1 MLLNIHV
8 KNMALIDEADI
19 DLTEGLNILTGET
32 GAGKSIII
40 GSVNVAL
47 GLAGFKGF
55 AREDAAF
62 ALAEL
67 VFSVDNEKQRK
78 ALEKLDLSLEDD
90 QIIISRRLVNGRS
103 VSKVNGETVPVSLV
117 RQVSEI
123 LIDIHGQHEHQ
134 ALLHQKNHLA
144 ILDAFAGEVLSGPA
158 GEVRTLYREYDAL
171 DKKLKETDLSETAR
185 AKEMDFLAFEVGE
198 IEDAAMKPGEDEA
211 LEQAYRRQVNSQ
223 RIMEGVTEAETL
235 TGSDFGG
242 AAELVSRAYRS
253 LSTASAYDEKLES
266 ITAEL
271 ADIDNLL
278 NDFHRELKDYQESIS
293 FDAESFQQT
302 EDRLNL
308 LNHLKAKYGGS
319 IEKVL
324 SYKKEK
330 EERLEELAHYEAYRQ
345 RLKKELEQ
353 KKTELLKACGK
364 VSEIRK
370 QAAELLA
377 GKITAVLQDLNFLD
391 VQFSIDFQETAP
403 GPEGFDEICFLISM
417 NPGQPLQPLQ
427 KVASGGELSR
437 VMLAIKTV
445 LADKDAVGTMIFDE
459 IDVGISGR
467 TAQKVSEKMAVIA
480 RSRQVICIT
489 HLAQIASMADTH
501 FCIEKK
507 LVGQEAKTFI
517 RRLSDE
523 ESIEEL
529 ARILGGAEIT
539 KTVRQSAREMKELA
553 GCTKKYSCGWS
564 RFSHT
569 KKGCTIRCI
578 LFT

>member
-78 ALEKLDLSLEDD
+78 ALEKLDLPLEDD

-211 LEQAYRRQVNSQ
+211 LEQTYRRQVNSQ
-223 RIMEGVTEAETL
+223 RIMEGVTEAENL

-253 LSTASAYDEKLES
+253 LSTASAYDEKLEI

-353 KKTELLKACGK
+353 KKTELLKACGR

-370 QAAELLA
+370 KAAELLA

-391 VQFSIDFQETAP
+391 VQFSIDFQETVP

-553 GCTKKYSCGWS
+553 VCTKKY
-564 RFSHT
+564 
-569 KKGCTIRCI
+569 
-578 LFT
+578 

>member
-40 GSVNVAL
+40 DSVNVAL

-198 IEDAAMKPGEDEA
+198 IEDAALKPGEDEA

-391 VQFSIDFQETAP
+391 VQFSIDFQETVP

-553 GCTKKYSCGWS
+553 VCTKKY
-564 RFSHT
+564 
-569 KKGCTIRCI
+569 
-578 LFT
+578 

>member
-144 ILDAFAGEVLSGPA
+144 ILDAFAGEVLLGPA

-553 GCTKKYSCGWS
+553 VCTKKY
-564 RFSHT
+564 
-569 KKGCTIRCI
+569 
-578 LFT
+578 

>member
-1 MLLNIHV
+1 MP
-8 KNMALIDEADI
+8 
-19 DLTEGLNILTGET
+19 
-32 GAGKSIII
+32 
-40 GSVNVAL
+40 
-47 GLAGFKGF
+47 
-55 AREDAAF
+55 AF

-198 IEDAAMKPGEDEA
+198 IEDAALKPGEDEA

-302 EDRLNL
+302 EDRL
-308 LNHLKAKYGGS
+308 KSFEPPESK
-319 IEKVL
+319 IW
-324 SYKKEK
+324 
-330 EERLEELAHYEAYRQ
+330 RQ
-345 RLKKELEQ
+345 
-353 KKTELLKACGK
+353 
-364 VSEIRK
+364 
-370 QAAELLA
+370 
-377 GKITAVLQDLNFLD
+377 
-391 VQFSIDFQETAP
+391 
-403 GPEGFDEICFLISM
+403 
-417 NPGQPLQPLQ
+417 
-427 KVASGGELSR
+427 
-437 VMLAIKTV
+437 
-445 LADKDAVGTMIFDE
+445 
-459 IDVGISGR
+459 
-467 TAQKVSEKMAVIA
+467 
-480 RSRQVICIT
+480 
-489 HLAQIASMADTH
+489 
-501 FCIEKK
+501 
-507 LVGQEAKTFI
+507 
-517 RRLSDE
+517 
-523 ESIEEL
+523 
-529 ARILGGAEIT
+529 
-539 KTVRQSAREMKELA
+539 
-553 GCTKKYSCGWS
+553 Y
-564 RFSHT
+564 
-569 KKGCTIRCI
+569 
-578 LFT
+578 

>member
-1 MLLNIHV
+1 
-8 KNMALIDEADI
+8 MALIDEADI

-427 KVASGGELSR
+427 KVASGGELSS

-553 GCTKKYSCGWS
+553 VCTKKY
-564 RFSHT
+564 
-569 KKGCTIRCI
+569 
-578 LFT
+578 

>member
-198 IEDAAMKPGEDEA
+198 IEDAALKPGEDEA

-467 TAQKVSEKMAVIA
+467 TAQKVSEKMVVIA

-553 GCTKKYSCGWS
+553 VCTKKY
-564 RFSHT
+564 
-569 KKGCTIRCI
+569 
-578 LFT
+578 

>member
-553 GCTKKYSCGWS
+553 VCTKKY
-564 RFSHT
+564 
-569 KKGCTIRCI
+569 
-578 LFT
+578 

>member
-67 VFSVDNEKQRK
+67 VFSVDNERQRK
-78 ALEKLDLSLEDD
+78 ALERLDIPMEDD
-90 QIIISRRLVNGRS
+90 QIIISRRLINGRS

-144 ILDAFAGEVLSGPA
+144 ILDAFAGEELLEPINT
-158 GEVRTLYREYDAL
+158 VRNLYREYDSL
-171 DKKLKETDLSETAR
+171 EKKLKETDLSETAR

-198 IEDAAMKPGEDEA
+198 IEEAALKTGEDEE

-223 RIMEGVTEAETL
+223 KIMEGVTEAENL
-235 TGSDFGG
+235 TSSDFGG

-253 LSTASAYDEKLES
+253 LSSASAYDEKLEM
-266 ITAEL
+266 ITSEL

-278 NDFHRELKDYQESIS
+278 NDFHRELADYQESIS
-293 FDAESFQQT
+293 FDAESFNRT
-302 EDRLNL
+302 EERLNL

-330 EERLEELAHYEAYRQ
+330 EERLEELEHYEAYRL
-345 RLKKELEQ
+345 RLKKELET
-353 KKTELLKACGK
+353 KRAELLSACAK
-364 VSEIRK
+364 VSAIRK
-370 QAAELLA
+370 KAAELLS
-377 GKITAVLQDLNFLD
+377 GKITAVLKDLNFLD
-391 VQFSIDFQETAP
+391 VKFAIDFQKSAP
-403 GPEGFDEICFLISM
+403 GPEGFDTICFLISM
-417 NPGQPLQPLQ
+417 NPGQPLMPLQ

-507 LVGQEAKTFI
+507 IVDQEAKTFI

-539 KTVRQSAREMKELA
+539 ATVRQSAREMKELA
-553 GCTKKYSCGWS
+553 VCTKKY
-564 RFSHT
+564 
-569 KKGCTIRCI
+569 
-578 LFT
+578 

>member
-1 MLLNIHV
+1 
-8 KNMALIDEADI
+8 MALIDEADI

-539 KTVRQSAREMKELA
+539 KTVRRSAREMKELA
-553 GCTKKYSCGWS
+553 VCTKKY
-564 RFSHT
+564 
-569 KKGCTIRCI
+569 
-578 LFT
+578 

>member
-67 VFSVDNEKQRK
+67 VFSVDNGRQRK
-78 ALEKLDLSLEDD
+78 ALERLDIPMEDD
-90 QIIISRRLVNGRS
+90 QIIISRRLINGRS

-144 ILDAFAGEVLSGPA
+144 ILDAFAGEELLEPINT
-158 GEVRTLYREYDAL
+158 VRNLYREYDSL
-171 DKKLKETDLSETAR
+171 EKKLKETDLSETAR

-198 IEDAAMKPGEDEA
+198 IEEAALKTGEDEE

-223 RIMEGVTEAETL
+223 KIMEGVTEAENL
-235 TGSDFGG
+235 TSSDFGG

-253 LSTASAYDEKLES
+253 LSSASAYDEKLEM
-266 ITAEL
+266 ITSEL

-278 NDFHRELKDYQESIS
+278 NDFHRELADYQESIS
-293 FDAESFQQT
+293 FDAESFNRT
-302 EDRLNL
+302 EERLNL

-330 EERLEELAHYEAYRQ
+330 EERLEELEHYEAYRL
-345 RLKKELEQ
+345 RLKKELET
-353 KKTELLKACGK
+353 KRAELLSACAK
-364 VSEIRK
+364 VSAIRK
-370 QAAELLA
+370 KAAELLS
-377 GKITAVLQDLNFLD
+377 GKITAVLKDLNFLD
-391 VQFSIDFQETAP
+391 VKFAIDFQESTP
-403 GPEGFDEICFLISM
+403 GPEGFDTICFLISM
-417 NPGQPLQPLQ
+417 NPGQPLMPLQ

-507 LVGQEAKTFI
+507 IVDQEAKTFI

-539 KTVRQSAREMKELA
+539 ATVRQSAREMKELA
-553 GCTKKYSCGWS
+553 VCTKKY
-564 RFSHT
+564 
-569 KKGCTIRCI
+569 
-578 LFT
+578 

>member
-539 KTVRQSAREMKELA
+539 KTVRQSAQEMKELA
-553 GCTKKYSCGWS
+553 VCTKKY
-564 RFSHT
+564 
-569 KKGCTIRCI
+569 
-578 LFT
+578 

>member
-1 MLLNIHV
+1 
-8 KNMALIDEADI
+8 MALIDEADI

-144 ILDAFAGEVLSGPA
+144 ILDAFAGEVLLGPA

-198 IEDAAMKPGEDEA
+198 IEDAAMKPREDEA

-391 VQFSIDFQETAP
+391 VQFSIDFQETVP

-553 GCTKKYSCGWS
+553 VCTKKY
-564 RFSHT
+564 
-569 KKGCTIRCI
+569 
-578 LFT
+578 

>member
-198 IEDAAMKPGEDEA
+198 IEDAAVKPGEDEA

-330 EERLEELAHYEAYRQ
+330 EERLGELAHYEAYRQ

-553 GCTKKYSCGWS
+553 VCTKKY
-564 RFSHT
+564 
-569 KKGCTIRCI
+569 
-578 LFT
+578 

>member
-67 VFSVDNEKQRK
+67 VFSIDNEKQRK

-223 RIMEGVTEAETL
+223 RIMEGVTEAENL
-235 TGSDFGG
+235 TGSDLGG

-553 GCTKKYSCGWS
+553 VCTKKY
-564 RFSHT
+564 
-569 KKGCTIRCI
+569 
-578 LFT
+578 

>member
-144 ILDAFAGEVLSGPA
+144 ILDAFAGEVLLGPA

-198 IEDAAMKPGEDEA
+198 IEDAAMKPREDEA

-553 GCTKKYSCGWS
+553 VCTKKY
-564 RFSHT
+564 
-569 KKGCTIRCI
+569 
-578 LFT
+578 

>member
-78 ALEKLDLSLEDD
+78 ALEKLDLPLEDD

-211 LEQAYRRQVNSQ
+211 LEQTYRRQVNSQ
-223 RIMEGVTEAETL
+223 RIMEGITEAENL

-253 LSTASAYDEKLES
+253 LSTASAYDEKLEI

-353 KKTELLKACGK
+353 KKTELLKACGR

-370 QAAELLA
+370 KAAELLA

-391 VQFSIDFQETAP
+391 VQFSIDFQETVP

-553 GCTKKYSCGWS
+553 VCTKKY
-564 RFSHT
+564 
-569 KKGCTIRCI
+569 
-578 LFT
+578 

>member
-198 IEDAAMKPGEDEA
+198 IEDAALKPGEDEA

-553 GCTKKYSCGWS
+553 VCTKKY
-564 RFSHT
+564 
-569 KKGCTIRCI
+569 
-578 LFT
+578 

>member
-171 DKKLKETDLSETAR
+171 DKKLKDTDLSETAR

-223 RIMEGVTEAETL
+223 RIMEGVTEAENL

-553 GCTKKYSCGWS
+553 VCTKKY
-564 RFSHT
+564 
-569 KKGCTIRCI
+569 
-578 LFT
+578 

>member
-529 ARILGGAEIT
+529 ARILGGVEIT

-553 GCTKKYSCGWS
+553 VCTKKY
-564 RFSHT
+564 
-569 KKGCTIRCI
+569 
-578 LFT
+578 

>member
-211 LEQAYRRQVNSQ
+211 LEQAYRRQGNSQ

-553 GCTKKYSCGWS
+553 VCTKKY
-564 RFSHT
+564 
-569 KKGCTIRCI
+569 
-578 LFT
+578 

>member
-78 ALEKLDLSLEDD
+78 ALEKLDLPLEDD

-211 LEQAYRRQVNSQ
+211 LEQTYRRQVNSQ
-223 RIMEGVTEAETL
+223 RIMEGVTEAENL

-253 LSTASAYDEKLES
+253 LSTASAYDEKLEI

-324 SYKKEK
+324 SYKREK
-330 EERLEELAHYEAYRQ
+330 EERLEELTHYEAYRQ

-353 KKTELLKACGK
+353 KKTELLKACGR
-364 VSEIRK
+364 VSGIRK
-370 QAAELLA
+370 KAAELLA

-391 VQFSIDFQETAP
+391 VRFSIDFQETVP

-517 RRLSDE
+517 RRLSNE

-553 GCTKKYSCGWS
+553 VCTKKY
-564 RFSHT
+564 
-569 KKGCTIRCI
+569 
-578 LFT
+578 

>member
-235 TGSDFGG
+235 TGFDFGG

-253 LSTASAYDEKLES
+253 LSTASTYDEKLES

-319 IEKVL
+319 IDKVL

-553 GCTKKYSCGWS
+553 VCTKKY
-564 RFSHT
+564 
-569 KKGCTIRCI
+569 
-578 LFT
+578 

>member
-78 ALEKLDLSLEDD
+78 ALEKLDLPLEDD

-134 ALLHQKNHLA
+134 ALLHQKNHLT

-211 LEQAYRRQVNSQ
+211 LEQTYRRQVNSQ
-223 RIMEGVTEAETL
+223 RIMEGVTEAENL

-253 LSTASAYDEKLES
+253 LSTASAYDEKLEI

-353 KKTELLKACGK
+353 KKTELLKACGR

-370 QAAELLA
+370 KAAELLA

-391 VQFSIDFQETAP
+391 VQFSIDFQETVP

-517 RRLSDE
+517 RRLSEE

-553 GCTKKYSCGWS
+553 VCTKKY
-564 RFSHT
+564 
-569 KKGCTIRCI
+569 
-578 LFT
+578 

>member
-198 IEDAAMKPGEDEA
+198 IEDAAVKPGEDEA

-223 RIMEGVTEAETL
+223 RIMEGVTDAENL

-553 GCTKKYSCGWS
+553 VCTKKY
-564 RFSHT
+564 
-569 KKGCTIRCI
+569 
-578 LFT
+578 

>member
-198 IEDAAMKPGEDEA
+198 IEDAAMKPGEDEV

-553 GCTKKYSCGWS
+553 VCTKKY
-564 RFSHT
+564 
-569 KKGCTIRCI
+569 
-578 LFT
+578 

>member
-171 DKKLKETDLSETAR
+171 DQKLKETDLSETAR

-198 IEDAAMKPGEDEA
+198 IEDAAMKPGEDEV

-553 GCTKKYSCGWS
+553 VCTKKY
-564 RFSHT
+564 
-569 KKGCTIRCI
+569 
-578 LFT
+578 

>member
-1 MLLNIHV
+1 
-8 KNMALIDEADI
+8 MALIDEADI

-134 ALLHQKNHLA
+134 ALLHQKNHLT

-198 IEDAAMKPGEDEA
+198 IEDAALKPGEDEA

-391 VQFSIDFQETAP
+391 VQFSIDFQETVP

-553 GCTKKYSCGWS
+553 VCTKKY
-564 RFSHT
+564 
-569 KKGCTIRCI
+569 
-578 LFT
+578 

>member
-1 MLLNIHV
+1 
-8 KNMALIDEADI
+8 MALIDEADI

-171 DKKLKETDLSETAR
+171 DKKFKETDLSETAR

-198 IEDAAMKPGEDEA
+198 IEDAALKPGEDEA

-308 LNHLKAKYGGS
+308 LNHLKEKYGGS

-391 VQFSIDFQETAP
+391 VQFSIDFQETVP

-553 GCTKKYSCGWS
+553 VCTKKY
-564 RFSHT
+564 
-569 KKGCTIRCI
+569 
-578 LFT
+578 

>member
-198 IEDAAMKPGEDEA
+198 IEDAAVKPGEDEA

-319 IEKVL
+319 IDKVL

-553 GCTKKYSCGWS
+553 VCTKKY
-564 RFSHT
+564 
-569 KKGCTIRCI
+569 
-578 LFT
+578 

>member
-1 MLLNIHV
+1 
-8 KNMALIDEADI
+8 MALIDEADI

-198 IEDAAMKPGEDEA
+198 IEDAALKPGEDEA

-330 EERLEELAHYEAYRQ
+330 EERLEELANYEAYRQ

-391 VQFSIDFQETAP
+391 VQFSIDFQETVP

-553 GCTKKYSCGWS
+553 VCTKKY
-564 RFSHT
+564 
-569 KKGCTIRCI
+569 
-578 LFT
+578 

>member
-1 MLLNIHV
+1 
-8 KNMALIDEADI
+8 MALIDEADI

-198 IEDAAMKPGEDEA
+198 IEDAAVKPGEDEA

-302 EDRLNL
+302 EDHLNL

-319 IEKVL
+319 IDKVL

-553 GCTKKYSCGWS
+553 VCTKKY
-564 RFSHT
+564 
-569 KKGCTIRCI
+569 
-578 LFT
+578 

>member
-78 ALEKLDLSLEDD
+78 ALEKLDLPLEDD

-211 LEQAYRRQVNSQ
+211 LEQTYRRQVNSQ
-223 RIMEGVTEAETL
+223 RIMEGVTEAEHL

-253 LSTASAYDEKLES
+253 LSTASAYDEKLEI

-353 KKTELLKACGK
+353 KKTELLKACGR

-370 QAAELLA
+370 KAAELLA

-391 VQFSIDFQETAP
+391 VQFSIDFQETVP

-553 GCTKKYSCGWS
+553 VCTKKY
-564 RFSHT
+564 
-569 KKGCTIRCI
+569 
-578 LFT
+578 

>member
-1 MLLNIHV
+1 
-8 KNMALIDEADI
+8 MALIDEADI

-67 VFSVDNEKQRK
+67 VFSIDNEKQRK

-144 ILDAFAGEVLSGPA
+144 ILDAFAGEGLSGPA

-185 AKEMDFLAFEVGE
+185 AKEIDFLAFEVGE
-198 IEDAAMKPGEDEA
+198 IEDAAMRPGEDEA
-211 LEQAYRRQVNSQ
+211 LEQTYRRQVNSQ
-223 RIMEGVTEAETL
+223 KIMEGVTEAENL

-253 LSTASAYDEKLES
+253 LSTASAYDEKLEI

-293 FDAESFQQT
+293 FDAESFQRT

-553 GCTKKYSCGWS
+553 VCTKKY
-564 RFSHT
+564 
-569 KKGCTIRCI
+569 
-578 LFT
+578 

>member
-1 MLLNIHV
+1 
-8 KNMALIDEADI
+8 MALIDEADI

-171 DKKLKETDLSETAR
+171 DKKLEETDLSETAR

-553 GCTKKYSCGWS
+553 VCTKKY
-564 RFSHT
+564 
-569 KKGCTIRCI
+569 
-578 LFT
+578 

>member
-198 IEDAAMKPGEDEA
+198 IEDAAVKPGEDEA

-302 EDRLNL
+302 EDHLNL

-319 IEKVL
+319 IDKVL

-553 GCTKKYSCGWS
+553 VCTKKY
-564 RFSHT
+564 
-569 KKGCTIRCI
+569 
-578 LFT
+578 

>member
-171 DKKLKETDLSETAR
+171 DKKLEETDLSETAR

-553 GCTKKYSCGWS
+553 VCTKKY
-564 RFSHT
+564 
-569 KKGCTIRCI
+569 
-578 LFT
+578 